1 MNWNN
6 VNLSEDSSER
16 EANLIDGLTFDTL
29 LLEIHCNIKDINAE
43 TITKQFNDD
52 LNSRIE
58 EAKSIFNS
66 NLNNILKQ
74 AKKERAT
81 QS

>member
-52 LNSRIE
+52 LNNRIE

-66 NLNNILKQ
+66 NLNNIINQ
-74 AKKERAT
+74 AKKERAIK
-81 QS
+81 